1 MPIIPWRPFSDLDK
15 FFNDDEWLFPVWQ
28 TKNEPAMDVYET
40 EKEIVAK
47 VNLPGID
54 PEKIEIS
61 VENGFLRIS
70 GKIEEE
76 KEEKK
81 RDYYR
86 KEIRHG
92 SFERVVKLPTE
103 VKEKEI
109 EATYDKG
116 VLEIVMPKQ
125 EKAKAERKIKV
136 KIKK

>member
-40 EKEIVAK
+40 EKEVVAK

-125 EKAKAERKIKV
+125 EKAKTERKIKV